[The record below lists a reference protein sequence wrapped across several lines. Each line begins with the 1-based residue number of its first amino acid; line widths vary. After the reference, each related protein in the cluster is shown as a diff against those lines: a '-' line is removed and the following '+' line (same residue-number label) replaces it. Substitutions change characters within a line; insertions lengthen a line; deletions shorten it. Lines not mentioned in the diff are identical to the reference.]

1 MKVVVGLGNPG
12 SQYAG
17 TRHNI
22 GFDVV
27 DQLAERWCAEKAQTK
42 FQAQIREGFWGG
54 HKVLLVRPMTFM
66 NKSGDPVLQI
76 VRFFQLEASDVVVIC
91 DDMNLPTG
99 RLRWRASGSSGGQ
112 KGLADILQKLGT
124 EQVPR
129 LRLGVGRPPGQM
141 DPADWVLSRFR
152 SEERQSVEHMRV
164 IAADS
169 VEICL
174 KEGIAAAMNRYNKT
188 EENP

>member
-1 MKVVVGLGNPG
+1 MVGLGNPG

-27 DQLAERWCAEKAQTK
+27 DLLAERWCADKAQAK
-42 FQAQIREGFWGG
+42 FQSQIREGFWGG

-76 VRFFQLEASDVVVIC
+76 VRFFQLEAADIIVVC

-152 SEERQSVEHMRV
+152 SEERQSVEHMAV

-188 EENP
+188 EENS